1 MAIPYRDI
9 AEEETPG
16 AAGYLKF
23 VQREDGQAWL
33 GALFLIDARGEPIE
47 FTHARVRAPS
57 SFLWRQDDLRSHCL
71 GSLCAAMFD
80 TCPVLPALIVCLA
93 DEVEPHLFSEYI
105 RVDLPLAR
113 MSDGDTPLS
122 VSSAETLE
130 ETPAGD
136 AADDTVSVCW
146 TDAPAAGSPARVLFD
161 ALASRGMLVEPFS
174 RAEAG
179 LREVYQDLFV

>member
-1 MAIPYRDI
+1 MTIPYRDM

-23 VQREDGQAWL
+23 VLREDGQAWL
-33 GALFLIDARGEPIE
+33 GALFLVDARGEPIE

-80 TCPVLPALIVCLA
+80 TCPVPPALIVCLA

-105 RVDLPLAR
+105 RVELPLAR
-113 MSDGDTPLS
+113 LSDGNTPLS

-136 AADDTVSVCW
+136 AANDTVSVG
-146 TDAPAAGSPARVLFD
+146 TKKIITLGFGLEAPCLRPGVGNRQPVDTQRL
-161 ALASRGMLVEPFS
+161 RKML
-174 RAEAG
+174 
-179 LREVYQDLFV
+179 